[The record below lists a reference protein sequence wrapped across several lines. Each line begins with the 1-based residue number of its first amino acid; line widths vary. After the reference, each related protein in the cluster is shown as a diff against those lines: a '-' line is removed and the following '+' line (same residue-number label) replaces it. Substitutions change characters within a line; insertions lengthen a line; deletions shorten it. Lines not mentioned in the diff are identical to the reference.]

1 MDKYYDI
8 RFILLYY
15 LINSYKF
22 IFYIIKIMDIQDYEP
37 FKTPPD
43 FKLAKNHGKA
53 NLVFDN
59 DKFLLN

>member
-1 MDKYYDI
+1 
-8 RFILLYY
+8 
-15 LINSYKF
+15 
-22 IFYIIKIMDIQDYEP
+22 MDIQDYEP